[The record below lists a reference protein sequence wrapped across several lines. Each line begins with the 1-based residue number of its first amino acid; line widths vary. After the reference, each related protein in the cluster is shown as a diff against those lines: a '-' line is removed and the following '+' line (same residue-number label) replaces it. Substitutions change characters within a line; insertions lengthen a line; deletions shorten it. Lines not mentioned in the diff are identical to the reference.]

1 MNKNGRVSQKYTT
14 YTEIARVSGLS
25 IITVSRYVKE
35 LYPGNISKN
44 LRDTVVEY
52 CLKRKRLADLERNKR
67 LDEHREKRH
76 EKALQKRKVLLNA
89 PKKKKADGQTK
100 RLPENAVRYHVSV
113 RHNDGWRVVR
123 CGTWEFCM
131 DIADEYIKRGIR
143 AEVLP
148 NTGRLRF
155 IRTSVAAG
163 KFRGAF

>member
-52 CLKRKRLADLERNKR
+52 CLKRKRLSDLERNKR
-67 LDEHREKRH
+67 LDELREKRH
-76 EKALQKRKVLLNA
+76 EKALQKRKALLNA
-89 PKKKKADGQTK
+89 PKKKKADDQTK

-123 CGTWEFCM
+123 CGTWEHCT
-131 DIADEYIKRGIR
+131 DVADEYIKRGTR

-148 NTGRLRF
+148 NMGRMRIVRLVEKRK
-155 IRTSVAAG
+155 IL
-163 KFRGAF
+163 

>member
-1 MNKNGRVSQKYTT
+1 MNENGRWRQKYTT
-14 YTEIARVSGLS
+14 YTEIARLAGLNVN
-25 IITVSRYVKE
+25 TVSKYARE
-35 LYPGNISKN
+35 LYPGDIRKN

-52 CLKRKRLADLERNKR
+52 CLKRKRLSDLERNKR
-67 LDEHREKRH
+67 LDKIREKRH

-100 RLPENAVRYHVSV
+100 RLPENAVQYHVSV

-131 DIADEYIKRGIR
+131 DVADEYIKRGTR

-148 NTGRLRF
+148 NMGRMRIVRLVEKRK
-155 IRTSVAAG
+155 IL
-163 KFRGAF
+163 